1 MGRYPLVGAVRLPPP
16 RKVHKNV
23 VPQQPGPPR
32 RLEKPFAG
40 SFCKAHAP
48 KGINVLSVTLHRA
61 ATFKRVAVAVSAKSA
76 GSHTLVRRPWP
87 LAVRP
92 QVERHLRRRSGIDP
106 KVVRQRPRR
115 KTTRVPG
122 GRQPFASLFFRKI
135 ALSWP
140 TKEQRGERRATGA
153 RQKRN
158 FASERQTRLRSRLTL
173 R

>member
-1 MGRYPLVGAVRLPPP
+1 MGRSPLVVAVRLPPP

-32 RLEKPFAG
+32 RLGKPFAG
-40 SFCKAHAP
+40 SFYKAHAP

-61 ATFKRVAVAVSAKSA
+61 ATFRRAADAVSAKIA
-76 GSHTLVRRPWP
+76 DLHTLERRPWL

-92 QVERHLRRRSGIDP
+92 QARRHLRQRNGVNP

-140 TKEQRGERRATGA
+140 TKEQKGERRATGA

-158 FASERQTRLRSRLTL
+158 SASERQTRLRSRLTL